1 MEVILTKRITEI
13 LNELDLN
20 RISRLS
26 FQTEDKSVAVEFIDS
41 KEQTHHVEFMSV
53 DTYFFL
59 DEQFLDTLYEEN
71 GGKQPITFFDAGYGE
86 FVAVD
91 EYEDGSS
98 EETLL
103 SQPNVILN
111 TEEASILL
119 EAKRVRINGESFH
132 LGGVLN

>member
-1 MEVILTKRITEI
+1 LTKRVTEI
-13 LNELDLN
+13 LNDLNLN
-20 RISRLS
+20 RISKLS
-26 FQTEDKSVAVEFIDS
+26 FQSEDKSVAVEFIDTLNM
-41 KEQTHHVEFMSV
+41 THQVEFMSV

-59 DEQFLDTLYEEN
+59 DEQLIDALYEESGN
-71 GGKQPITFFDAGYGE
+71 KQPVTFFDAGYGE

-119 EAKRVRINGESFH
+119 EAKRVRINGESYH